1 MEVTAPGTEVV
12 APCGV
17 TVARCPT
24 RREAIEVSGTL
35 TVTSTA
41 PAPTMKTLMPE
52 LETPSATVT
61 EPTVPAME
69 VFSVAEARSDSA
81 LLSASPAWATAASSE
96 TTRAAP
102 D

>member
-1 MEVTAPGTEVV
+1 MEVTAPGTELV

-24 RREAIEVSGTL
+24 RREAMEVSGTL
-35 TVTSTA
+35 AVTSTA
-41 PAPTMKTLMPE
+41 PAPTMTTLMPE
-52 LETPSATVT
+52 LDTPSTTVT

-69 VFSVAEARSDSA
+69 AFSVAEARFDSA
-81 LLSASPAWATAASSE
+81 LLSASAAWVTAAWSV